1 MCRKA
6 FDLHSVNVFI
16 EKEIEYEDRF
26 CSILCPDTVEESQDT
41 NKSVKVNFSSVIL
54 AFDIGR
60 IIYPIFN
67 ECS

>member
-26 CSILCPDTVEESQDT
+26 CSILCPDTVEESHDT
-41 NKSVKVNFSSVIL
+41 VYMLCIQN
-54 AFDIGR
+54 AFT
-60 IIYPIFN
+60 
-67 ECS
+67 CVV